1 VEACLLILGK
11 EFLDQG
17 NCHESVALTSKGWF
31 KHNPRSALAAIKQAQ
46 KRPIGTKTEGLAAGD
61 STFAAQPKSEG

>member
-46 KRPIGTKTEGLAAGD
+46 KRPIRAKIEGFAAGD
-61 STFAAQPKSEG
+61 STFVALTCN